1 MHIDEPA
8 NLINTQITKSLSS
21 EPVPTSTPSADW
33 RAKGEAD
40 PFGTEY
46 DCERAKLCLGSLT
59 DDQLANAVYL
69 HNHRELDL
77 EAVLR
82 GEPSSIVLLTA
93 AKERIRWLSRALVKA
108 QELLI
113 LEQEKSAAAVEI
125 AAEILAQPDPV
136 APQEKVMNDTTG
148 ALTDAQRK
156 LVTDIWMKHDP
167 TSFNVQST
175 MLRFVEEVVTT
186 LDIAAAAPT
195 DEPEAPKPPIA
206 IEALKED
213 IQTDPEYAWVWQS
226 TLAMR
231 IKDSLGCSNVQG
243 NKAAASIM
251 ELVFDVD
258 VRKLKEWNHDPEPQ
272 IDSRIPI
279 DPENLKLVL
288 RTISGLENTKIYSDR
303 DRGYNKAL
311 DHVSEKIAE
320 LFTTVF
326 DAQIAKIDL
335 LISEEEQSTIG
346 TLTELLYE
354 VWNAFDNAE
363 ETRDGDHIINKVQ
376 YRLIDTHL
384 DKLDALPSDPLHEQ
398 RAPGK
403 ARWALRR
410 LLPTTGLTNLE
421 DMPNTQPQ
429 SIKLKAENQVKGVP
443 DFSSWQAT
451 EARIK
456 QLMEDVG
463 LPNSQSLAQAFKQL
477 KMEVTLYHSESPWE
491 QSDSED
497 PGIPPGATLP
507 EFNETWLHEKSGAY
521 YKVLGITSKPDPEKA
536 TKHPQSVYYEGPD
549 GRRWVRT
556 LSSWF
561 QSFTPYAPALHI
573 AGVLKKGD
581 MRVIDGVT
589 WHCTDPKIDRWVS
602 QGSSD
607 PECLCKVGDGVP
619 HAETCPVTSHVRA
632 LFAASGESAQGS
644 EHSAAVEPELSEDET
659 KFLELIRANPGY
671 KFNSGEAYDR
681 DGNSVWGRLES
692 LGLIRCVGSYKWAI
706 ASLTDEEVHAAR
718 MGRFPGNSAT

>member
-1 MHIDEPA
+1 
-8 NLINTQITKSLSS
+8 
-21 EPVPTSTPSADW
+21 
-33 RAKGEAD
+33 
-40 PFGTEY
+40 
-46 DCERAKLCLGSLT
+46 
-59 DDQLANAVYL
+59 
-69 HNHRELDL
+69 
-77 EAVLR
+77 
-82 GEPSSIVLLTA
+82 
-93 AKERIRWLSRALVKA
+93 
-108 QELLI
+108 
-113 LEQEKSAAAVEI
+113 
-125 AAEILAQPDPV
+125 
-136 APQEKVMNDTTG
+136 
-148 ALTDAQRK
+148 
-156 LVTDIWMKHDP
+156 
-167 TSFNVQST
+167 
-175 MLRFVEEVVTT
+175 
-186 LDIAAAAPT
+186 
-195 DEPEAPKPPIA
+195 
-206 IEALKED
+206 
-213 IQTDPEYAWVWQS
+213 
-226 TLAMR
+226 
-231 IKDSLGCSNVQG
+231 
-243 NKAAASIM
+243 
-251 ELVFDVD
+251 
-258 VRKLKEWNHDPEPQ
+258 
-272 IDSRIPI
+272 
-279 DPENLKLVL
+279 
-288 RTISGLENTKIYSDR
+288 
-303 DRGYNKAL
+303 
-311 DHVSEKIAE
+311 
-320 LFTTVF
+320 
-326 DAQIAKIDL
+326 
-335 LISEEEQSTIG
+335 
-346 TLTELLYE
+346 
-354 VWNAFDNAE
+354 
-363 ETRDGDHIINKVQ
+363 
-376 YRLIDTHL
+376 
-384 DKLDALPSDPLHEQ
+384 
-398 RAPGK
+398 
-403 ARWALRR
+403 
-410 LLPTTGLTNLE
+410 
-421 DMPNTQPQ
+421 MPNTQPQ

-477 KMEVTLYHSESPWE
+477 KMEVTLYHCGSPWE

-497 PGIPPGATLP
+497 PGISPGATLP

-589 WHCTDPKIDRWVS
+589 WHCTDPEIDRWVS

-681 DGNSVWGRLES
+681 DGNSMWGRLES